1 MRQSRSSVLPKTAS
15 DGTRNQ
21 RSLLGSR
28 LMAVAGVLG
37 LVASFWLMA
46 ASAPAHARVQ
56 RPPAATR
63 EASEQAKTVIAWT
76 WPVLQARLADFPGVV
91 AGQQRGQVT
100 LTRGPR
106 RRDLAGHQVVVG

>member
-1 MRQSRSSVLPKTAS
+1 MRQSRSSVLPRTGG

-21 RSLLGSR
+21 RSLLAPR
-28 LMAVAGVLG
+28 LMAATGVLG

-56 RPPAATR
+56 HPPAATR

-76 WPVLQARLADFPGVV
+76 WQVLQARLADFPGVV
-91 AGQQRGQVT
+91 AREQGGEVT
-100 LTRGPR
+100 VTRRPR